1 MDVEA
6 AECGSPVPPEE
17 TPPNQRYRHCS
28 RSADRLPLIL
38 HLHLKVCCVG
48 ARADRLSTAGH
59 ALLCSHWLRIPERG
73 AETPL
78 LLLLLRTTSNAQPS
92 CDVIVP
98 IPLAS
103 VCHHKGRSALLKDT
117 TEEWLLP
124 SLPADHDAAATQ
136 KKRSSGNRNTMLLF

>member
-73 AETPL
+73 AETPPPI
-78 LLLLLRTTSNAQPS
+78 RTTSNAQPS
-92 CDVIVP
+92 CDVI
-98 IPLAS
+98 PLAS
-103 VCHHKGRSALLKDT
+103 VCRHRERSALLKDT

-136 KKRSSGNRNTMLLF
+136 KKQKHNAFVLIFL